1 MHATQNHA
9 TQNQECAM
17 NEFATKSPSQMDP
30 SSMGEPVR
38 SVADQAAA
46 ASRDVQH
53 AAVDLANSSAEALKG
68 HATELMDAAKGVA
81 AQTGERLQ
89 DKMTE
94 QKGAGADYVNNLA
107 DKMRRAAGE
116 FDADIPVAG
125 TYIRKAADQVENAA
139 DALRRGNL
147 NDLVQGAQAFARNQ
161 PTAFLGLAV
170 LAGFGAVRFLK
181 SSYGLS
187 HSGEQAPHAA
197 DDLWNTRQH
206 GPSPTN
212 VTG

>member
-1 MHATQNHA
+1 
-9 TQNQECAM
+9 
-17 NEFATKSPSQMDP
+17 
-30 SSMGEPVR
+30 
-38 SVADQAAA
+38 
-46 ASRDVQH
+46 
-53 AAVDLANSSAEALKG
+53 
-68 HATELMDAAKGVA
+68 
-81 AQTGERLQ
+81 
-89 DKMTE
+89 
-94 QKGAGADYVNNLA
+94 
-107 DKMRRAAGE
+107 MRRAAGE

-125 TYIRKAADQVENAA
+125 TYIRKAAAQVENAA

-181 SSYGLS
+181 SSSGLS

-197 DDLWNTRQH
+197 DDSWKTRQH
-206 GPSPTN
+206 GSSPTN

>member
-1 MHATQNHA
+1 MSA

-17 NEFATKSPSQMDP
+17 NEFATKSPSQTDP
-30 SSMGEPVR
+30 SSKGEPLR

-53 AAVDLANSSAEALKG
+53 AAADLASSSAEALKG
-68 HATELMDAAKGVA
+68 HASELMDAAKGVA
-81 AQTGERLQ
+81 SQTGERLQ

-94 QKGAGADYVNNLA
+94 QKGVGADYVNNLA

-181 SSYGLS
+181 SSSGLS

-206 GPSPTN
+206 GPNPTN